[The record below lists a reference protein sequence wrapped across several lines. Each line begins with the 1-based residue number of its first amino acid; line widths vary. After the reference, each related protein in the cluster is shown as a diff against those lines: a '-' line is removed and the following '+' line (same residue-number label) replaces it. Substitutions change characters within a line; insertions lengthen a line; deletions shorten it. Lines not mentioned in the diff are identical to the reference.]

1 MKVFNKAIKNRQKP
15 EMLSYLKVIAGLIL
29 LLSLITQ
36 NRLDPSPLNL
46 LWPAEGISNWL
57 GLPGAILAGF
67 LTDVFGWCGFLVPM
81 SLLALVHKNGR
92 NRWQI
97 TILDSA
103 AILLV
108 TIGLAQLASQA
119 DAQLGRM
126 TGLIGVVSNIYL
138 QEFPGKLITILIVVG
153 FFVRYASHYR
163 VNWHFFVMLRQSTVI
178 LMLVLMFL
186 DRFAQK
192 RFSRIRKRLGHYF
205 APLSSASKDRL
216 TAARQGSARNWSAI
230 SGIVGNWLL
239 DLNPFCRLPSEKD
252 GGVQTG
258 HLPDDIL
265 TELEKRR
272 LLSDTIMELERRVVV
287 ENS

>member
-15 EMLSYLKVIAGLIL
+15 GALSYLKVIVGLIL
-29 LLSLITQ
+29 LLSLVTQ

-67 LTDVFGWCGFLVPM
+67 LVDLLGWCGYLVPL
-81 SLLALVHKNGR
+81 SLLAFVHKNGL

-103 AILLV
+103 SILLV
-108 TIGLAQLASQA
+108 TIGLAQLTSQA

-126 TGLIGVVSNIYL
+126 TGLIGVISNIYL
-138 QEFPGKLITILIVVG
+138 EEFPGKLITILIVVG
-153 FFVRYASHYR
+153 FIVRYASHYR
-163 VNWHFFVMLRQSTVI
+163 VNWHFVVMLRQSAAI
-178 LMLVLMFL
+178 LMLVLMSL
-186 DRFAQK
+186 DRFTEK
-192 RFSRIRKRLGHYF
+192 RFGWLRKRLGHYF

-216 TAARQGSARNWSAI
+216 TAAKQGSVRNWSAI
-230 SGIVGNWLL
+230 HNTVGNWLL

-265 TELEKRR
+265 TELEKRK